1 MRKFSEMFIV
11 CVWLM
16 LVLVT
21 CALLMDHLDP
31 MQRVALLV
39 TAAVVGCVFMACES
53 RVQRAHAPLIL
64 RDETMPEKTKPPEG
78 DAE

>member
-1 MRKFSEMFIV
+1 MRKFSDMFIV
-11 CVWLM
+11 CIWLM
-16 LVLVT
+16 FVMVT

-64 RDETMPEKTKPPEG
+64 RDETMPEKSKPPEG

>member
-1 MRKFSEMFIV
+1 MRKFSDMFIV
-11 CVWLM
+11 CIWLM

-31 MQRVALLV
+31 MQRVALLM

-64 RDETMPEKTKPPEG
+64 RDETMPEKSKPPEG

>member
-1 MRKFSEMFIV
+1 MRKFSDMFIV

-16 LVLVT
+16 FVMVT
-21 CALLMDHLDP
+21 CALLMDHMDP
-31 MQRVALLV
+31 IHRVALLV

>member
-1 MRKFSEMFIV
+1 MRKFSDMFIV
-11 CVWLM
+11 CIWLM
-16 LVLVT
+16 FVMVT

-39 TAAVVGCVFMACES
+39 TAAVVGCVFMSCES

-64 RDETMPEKTKPPEG
+64 RDETVIEKSKPPEG
-78 DAE
+78 DPK

>member
-1 MRKFSEMFIV
+1 MRKFSDMFIV
-11 CVWLM
+11 CIWLM

-64 RDETMPEKTKPPEG
+64 RDETVPEKTKPPEG
-78 DAE
+78 DDE

>member
-1 MRKFSEMFIV
+1 MRKFSDMFIV
-11 CVWLM
+11 CIWLM
-16 LVLVT
+16 LVMVT

-64 RDETMPEKTKPPEG
+64 RDETMIEKSKPPE
-78 DAE
+78 DKAE

>member
-1 MRKFSEMFIV
+1 MRKFSDMFIV
-11 CVWLM
+11 CIWLM
-16 LVLVT
+16 LVMVT
-21 CALLMDHLDP
+21 CALLMDGLDP
-31 MQRVALLV
+31 IHRVALLV

-64 RDETMPEKTKPPEG
+64 RDETMPEKSKPPEG

>member
-1 MRKFSEMFIV
+1 MRKFSDMFIV
-11 CVWLM
+11 CIWLM

-39 TAAVVGCVFMACES
+39 TAAAVGCVFMACES